1 MSSKHIFKPNG
12 NTNESPKHKGVIT
25 PGITWGQDPK
35 VEVGDGFVFAIAVV
49 NYFVVTF
56 VHRFG
61 IGVKTFK
68 PTSPTLFVA
77 G

>member
-1 MSSKHIFKPNG
+1 MSSKHIFEPNG
-12 NTNESPKHKGVIT
+12 NTNKSPKHKGVIT
-25 PGITWGQDPK
+25 PGITWSKNPK
-35 VEVGDGFVFAIAVV
+35 IEISDCFVFTIAVV
-49 NYFVVTF
+49 NYFVFTF

-61 IGVKTFK
+61 IGVETFE